1 MEVTIVVLVVLAV
14 GALYGVGGYLLRDFG
29 KQVLS
34 RDTVALGADLQ
45 ARQEAAL
52 AEARAEIDR
61 LKADLRVATTE
72 GDAQLARL
80 RQRREA
86 AQADLDAALARAREE
101 LARAERIRQ
110 DAEQAKDQAT
120 KPAVVP
126 AERDGQDAR
135 LASRVAIEQMETLI
149 ELYARLARV
158 ETALAQLTT
167 PILLPGEPYEAPE
180 EFLPEALRWD
190 NWKDVGETA
199 YALGEYLTENR
210 LRISEA
216 TARNLEEGVTAL
228 RIALTRSIY
237 PNLSPVPTE
246 EQDETLRAGLEVL
259 AQTLPRMR
267 GLLEA
272 DYRAV
277 TGLDK
282 AAQAEAAG
290 QRPG

>member
-34 RDTVALGADLQ
+34 RDTTTVGADLQ

-52 AEARAEIDR
+52 ADARAELDR
-61 LKADLRVATTE
+61 LKADLRAATSE
-72 GDAQLARL
+72 GDAQLGRL

-86 AQADLDAALARAREE
+86 ALAELDAALVKAREE

-110 DAEQAKDQAT
+110 GVEQAKEQAS
-120 KPAVVP
+120 AAAVP
-126 AERDGQDAR
+126 AERAGPDAL
-135 LASRVAIEQMETLI
+135 LASRVAIEQLETLI

-190 NWKDVGETA
+190 NWKDVGEAA

-210 LRISEA
+210 LRIAAA
-216 TARNLEEGVTAL
+216 TARELEAGVTAL
-228 RIALTRSIY
+228 RVALTRSIY
-237 PNLSPVPTE
+237 PNLSPAPTE
-246 EQDETLRAGLEVL
+246 DQEATLREGLGVL

-272 DYRAV
+272 DYRAL
-277 TGLDK
+277 TGTG
-282 AAQAEAAG
+282 EAAAEISP
-290 QRPG
+290 RPKPA

>member
-1 MEVTIVVLVVLAV
+1 VEVTIVVLVVLAV

-29 KQVLS
+29 KQVLN
-34 RDTVALGADLQ
+34 RDTAAVGADLQ
-45 ARQEAAL
+45 ARQEATL
-52 AEARAEIDR
+52 ADARTELDR
-61 LKADLRVATTE
+61 LKADLHAATTE
-72 GDAQLARL
+72 GDAQLGRL

-86 AQADLDAALARAREE
+86 AQAELDAALVKAREE

-110 DAEQAKDQAT
+110 GAEQAKEQASAA
-120 KPAVVP
+120 AVAAAPEGPDVL
-126 AERDGQDAR
+126 
-135 LASRVAIEQMETLI
+135 LATRVAIEQLETLI

-180 EFLPEALRWD
+180 EFLPDALRWD

-210 LRISEA
+210 LRISAA
-216 TARNLEEGVTAL
+216 TARELEAGVTAL

-237 PNLSPVPTE
+237 PNLSPAPTE
-246 EQDETLRAGLEVL
+246 EQDATLRSGLDVL

-267 GLLEA
+267 GLLED
-272 DYRAV
+272 DYRAL
-277 TGLDK
+277 TGTGD
-282 AAQAEAAG
+282 AARAKS
-290 QRPG
+290 PGPQPA

>member
-1 MEVTIVVLVVLAV
+1 MEVTIIVLVVLAV
-14 GALYGVGGYLLRDFG
+14 GGFFGVGGYLLRDFG

-34 RDTVALGADLQ
+34 RDAAAVGADLQ
-45 ARQEAAL
+45 VRQEAVL
-52 AEARAEIDR
+52 ADARAELDR
-61 LKADLRVATTE
+61 LKADLRAATSE

-86 AQADLDAALARAREE
+86 AQSELEAALVKARDE
-101 LARAERIRQ
+101 LSRAERIRQ
-110 DAEQAKDQAT
+110 GAEQAREQVGAT
-120 KPAVVP
+120 AAMV
-126 AERDGQDAR
+126 ERERPDAL
-135 LASRVAIEQMETLI
+135 LASRVAIEHLETLI

-190 NWKDVGETA
+190 NWKDVGESA

-210 LRISEA
+210 LRIPVA
-216 TARNLEEGVTAL
+216 TARELETGVTAL

-237 PNLSPVPTE
+237 PNLSPAPTQEQE
-246 EQDETLRAGLEVL
+246 EPLRAGLDVL

-267 GLLEA
+267 GLLED
-272 DYRAV
+272 DYRTL
-277 TGLDK
+277 TGTG
-282 AAQAEAAG
+282 EAAE
-290 QRPG
+290 RK